1 MDRVIT
7 VDEDTREP
15 LSRPKFVVTFP
26 EYGNTEIVTLGELD
40 MPGGSGSSVSHRGR
54 PAGRGKYS
62 DSRLGRDDRHDNRR
76 GDSYDQRDGGSRG
89 HDRRRGYE
97 RGQYRRDERW
107 ERDSRDRK
115 RSRSRERNVK
125 PPLEMDL
132 MEEVRRQEREKS
144 LSQGKSYASRP
155 PSTKESLSGAG
166 GRGPP
171 ADDDR
176 AHGGHPHHRPAP
188 EQDMKPDASPPKK
201 KSPEELA
208 AIQEKK
214 RKLLAKYG

>member
-1 MDRVIT
+1 VDRVIT

-40 MPGGSGSSVSHRGR
+40 MPGGSGGSHRER
-54 PAGRGKYS
+54 PAERGYNEDHRRGYNRREDRRGGYDQRGGGSWGYGRGGH
-62 DSRLGRDDRHDNRR
+62 RRDDRWDRDR
-76 GDSYDQRDGGSRG
+76 G
-89 HDRRRGYE
+89 
-97 RGQYRRDERW
+97 
-107 ERDSRDRK
+107 RK
-115 RSRSRERNVK
+115 RSRSRERDAR
-125 PPLEMDL
+125 PPSERDL

-155 PSTKESLSGAG
+155 PTAKASLSSSGG

-171 ADDDR
+171 PDDDR
-176 AHGGHPHHRPAP
+176 ARGRPHHRPP
-188 EQDMKPDASPPKK
+188 PDQDKPDAAPPKK

-214 RKLLAKYG
+214 RKLMAKYG